1 LFWPDF
7 FVATRLVNVASAHSL
22 GFSIYTNTSTLLPLF
37 KTYYANATGAD
48 ALMDDAYSPVARA
61 YFNYWSTPQVF
72 GRIMLANNYSELTS
86 TSLSPYI
93 NDAALA
99 AAYNFSGND
108 YMGYDSE
115 DWVLTPTAE
124 QNAQAQYTQEACN
137 YVHNA
142 GYKFAFTPEIDVPG
156 WGQFAQ
162 INWTCVDFLDLQ
174 EQFLST
180 DPASMANNVTQLITI
195 AKDANPNLVVFVQ
208 LDIAGD
214 SISAT
219 QAEIESGILL
229 LSQIPGVNG
238 VILQD
243 LCATSSCNSTLTDL
257 VNYIKGISGGSS
269 TTTASTSTTPSTTTS
284 STTKS
289 TTSKTTAPTTT
300 ILNLTSTTSTSST
313 SSTSSITNTTST
325 TKRTT
330 TTKPT
335 TTISNT
341 TNATT
346 SSSSSTTT
354 INSTISTSAPTTIDG
369 GGGGGSGGGGG
380 GGGGSSAPSLSYSG
394 LCAVITGV
402 AAPDSFTFEVG
413 GQTFSDVVDNYV
425 GSNYT
430 SIIVNGDTYLLY
442 QRTMVQIGNSS
453 YIKLLNVSYLPILH
467 SVTLQACP
475 DITVTSTTTVST
487 VPSTT
492 TAQSNVSNKTSSAPL
507 LAAPSQNKTNETPS
521 IESSAVTPT
530 IPQSS
535 YSPQPATTQKQS
547 PGSNYLWMAMIG
559 SLFIIVP
566 AGIVF
571 TRSRL
576 IYRPELGILS
586 TYSLR

>member
-1 LFWPDF
+1 
-7 FVATRLVNVASAHSL
+7 
-22 GFSIYTNTSTLLPLF
+22 
-37 KTYYANATGAD
+37 
-48 ALMDDAYSPVARA
+48 M
-61 YFNYWSTPQVF
+61 
-72 GRIMLANNYSELTS
+72 
-86 TSLSPYI
+86 
-93 NDAALA
+93 
-99 AAYNFSGND
+99 
-108 YMGYDSE
+108 
-115 DWVLTPTAE
+115 
-124 QNAQAQYTQEACN
+124 
-137 YVHNA
+137 
-142 GYKFAFTPEIDVPG
+142 
-156 WGQFAQ
+156 
-162 INWTCVDFLDLQ
+162 
-174 EQFLST
+174 
-180 DPASMANNVTQLITI
+180 
-195 AKDANPNLVVFVQ
+195 
-208 LDIAGD
+208 
-214 SISAT
+214 
-219 QAEIESGILL
+219 
-229 LSQIPGVNG
+229 
-238 VILQD
+238 
-243 LCATSSCNSTLTDL
+243 
-257 VNYIKGISGGSS
+257 
-269 TTTASTSTTPSTTTS
+269 
-284 STTKS
+284 
-289 TTSKTTAPTTT
+289 
-300 ILNLTSTTSTSST
+300 
-313 SSTSSITNTTST
+313 
-325 TKRTT
+325 
-330 TTKPT
+330 
-335 TTISNT
+335 
-341 TNATT
+341 
-346 SSSSSTTT
+346 
-354 INSTISTSAPTTIDG
+354 
-369 GGGGGSGGGGG
+369 
-380 GGGGSSAPSLSYSG
+380 
-394 LCAVITGV
+394 CAVITGV